1 MYKHELYHQV
11 LVDECRQSEQLS
23 TVSLVQ
29 RSSSYDIPLQA
40 SLNSEELTSDSKSLD
55 FRVGLD
61 ALPDSRHQATLL
73 RAILTDK
80 GSMQSQTHQ
89 LQSFCV
95 LLHTKLT

>member
-1 MYKHELYHQV
+1 MYRQV
-11 LVDECRQSEQLS
+11 LVDGCRQSEQPS

-29 RSSSYDIPLQA
+29 RSSSYNIPLQI

-61 ALPDSRHQATLL
+61 ALPDSRHQTTPL
-73 RAILTDK
+73 RAIHTDK
-80 GSMQSQTHQ
+80 GSMQSQAHQ